1 MCFYLKLITFGIV
14 HKTEGFENN
23 MKLNAF
29 LLILAVDVF
38 KSLAY
43 IGFISYSTNSDLRV
57 TSEPRA

>member
-1 MCFYLKLITFGIV
+1 MLIYLKLIAFGIA

-29 LLILAVDVF
+29 LLFLTVDVF